1 MKRNIKKAAGSSVLI
16 ATIVIKIKETLHHT
30 CGHTK
35 RMMKLNMSVINAT
48 KR

>member
-1 MKRNIKKAAGSSVLI
+1 MKRNIKKAAGSSVPI
-16 ATIVIKIKETLHHT
+16 AIIAIKIRETLHHT

-35 RMMKLNMSVINAT
+35 KKMKLNLSVINVI